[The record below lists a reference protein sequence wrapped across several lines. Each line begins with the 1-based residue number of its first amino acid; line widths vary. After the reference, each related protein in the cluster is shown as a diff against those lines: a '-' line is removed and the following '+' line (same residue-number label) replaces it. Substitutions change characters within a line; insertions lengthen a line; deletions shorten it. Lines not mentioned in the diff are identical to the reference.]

1 MRKEKTAPLPKRALP
16 DALALCRQN
25 FPDSGAALSPEG
37 EGSVCPISLR
47 RTAGAG
53 GGLQADPVF
62 GALDKGTAYRCR
74 VTAGEKPSLPFV
86 CGEGEPGKGHRRH
99 FAERNGILC
108 TKAGTAALTVNASPA
123 GIAFYERQ
131 GFRPLSEERQAD
143 GLCFTPMELSL
154 KGEPSCLP
162 SDR

>member
-1 MRKEKTAPLPKRALP
+1 MRKEKTAPLPKRVLP

-37 EGSVCPISLR
+37 EGSGCPISLR

-62 GALDKGTAYRCR
+62 GALDKGTAYRRR

-99 FAERNGILC
+99 FAERNGMLC
-108 TKAGTAALTVNASPA
+108 TKAGTAALTVNAS
-123 GIAFYERQ
+123 
-131 GFRPLSEERQAD
+131 RQASP
-143 GLCFTPMELSL
+143 FTNAKASGRFRRSGRQTAFASPLWSFL
-154 KGEPSCLP
+154 
-162 SDR
+162 

>member
-53 GGLQADPVF
+53 DGLQADPVF
-62 GALDKGTAYRCR
+62 WALNKGTAYRRR

-108 TKAGTAALTVNASPA
+108 TKAGTAALTVNASPT

-131 GFRPLSEERQAD
+131 GFRPLSDERQAD